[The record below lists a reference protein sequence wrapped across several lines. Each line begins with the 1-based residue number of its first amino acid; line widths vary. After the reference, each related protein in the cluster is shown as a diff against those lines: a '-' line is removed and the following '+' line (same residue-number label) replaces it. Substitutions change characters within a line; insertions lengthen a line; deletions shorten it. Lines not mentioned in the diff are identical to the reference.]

1 MMVYELKRLGPDGF
15 ENMIQALMIGI
26 YGPKCRVYG
35 DGPDGQREAVIDDPG
50 KIEVVNGTR
59 PQGRT
64 IVQAKFKSSQ
74 EDDWTW
80 LRKQLKAELDKFR
93 KKQSTMP
100 EFLPKTYLFFVN
112 IVLTPPLETGIKDK
126 ADEFVEDYTD
136 IIPNIYVLGADEI
149 RTLLEN
155 NVDVAASYN
164 AFITPGVVLSDMQKW
179 IKEHSLESF
188 DTLIE
193 YASQCFNGNHNAR
206 MEHTGN
212 SEKKIHLRKV
222 YTDMV
227 ASERN
232 ASGGDTVEITAK
244 IIELGD
250 KPHYRR
256 KYGGNELGFVPA
268 ELETANIVLLGGAG
282 HGKSTLCQYICQIYT
297 AAIIR
302 RFDGESEYAD
312 DYIERV
318 TGIKDPACERF
329 PMLVKL
335 KDFTEWR
342 AGRGEEDARTVAAY
356 LVHLINRKN
365 GGGMTVSKFK
375 KLLKSY
381 SWIFLFDGLDE
392 VPFSANRSEVVDEI
406 KNFVQ
411 EELPSALCD
420 AVVVA
425 TSRPQGYNN
434 EFNPPQ
440 RYRHFELQDMPPE
453 LCEKY
458 FTRLLEQAEE
468 NPDNRE
474 KYASTL
480 SNSLKDTL
488 VSKLMRTPLHTA
500 IIVMIVMGGGTPP
513 TRRYELF
520 NRYCELVIRREQQ
533 KKTLPDLTETDW
545 KRIHARLG
553 LLLQKRSE
561 NAASAA
567 AELPKPEC
575 IKVIEDFYK
584 EAGLVEHPDPQ
595 AVYKA
600 LTERLG
606 FIAEAVGES
615 GELGISFTLRSMQEF
630 FAAEMLNSID
640 ASNLSEILEAIG
652 ASAYWRNVFL
662 FVAGYYAADYLRYK
676 HINKIIVDICAYC
689 NADAQHAPLDGDL
702 CKTGRPGSWLAL
714 DLLCEDIF
722 RNNGLLERCMRFV
735 AKLLKLK
742 GFDSNRLERFA
753 ALPPARADT
762 FVETHLSSERVY
774 ETDTPLLVLW
784 ILARSGNASARSA
797 LEKLAARI
805 TPCRP
810 QTVRRLLRLGIDELG
825 ENAIEAIFRW
835 CTESFFAEVVE
846 GTYFYSELYIN
857 MLKGYKAAKGID
869 ELPLPAIRQLSYILV
884 FAAGQII
891 RGDIFSLLPADIR
904 QAAAW
909 NEYYNHRVNL
919 TIRVDE
925 YVLEKIDSAALVNHE
940 LHELAALAE
949 YIQNPDHAR
958 FMCLLKAYCSL
969 DKLVQPCFVRLM
981 KRYNRL
987 LEEAGEWIE
996 RGESMAALE
1005 GRFTLEYYNER
1016 IDKIEEVYA
1025 LINARKSP
1033 DRIIAGLIE
1042 TGMWPSTWL
1051 EDSSDVF
1058 FGDKLLD
1065 ECLKAPYQE
1074 PLFPTLL
1081 FFLINHHEHS
1091 ASMLGIA
1098 KKHAEKL
1105 WKHRLGGAVLL
1116 ELMCNDRKLLEERP
1130 AFGVPTEI
1138 VYYEYWSTNL
1148 ANKLFAAGACFMLS
1162 VSYPEAAAL
1171 LVPLLRWSDVALP
1184 PLTLKHYHD
1193 IKATGN
1199 SAALFGAV
1207 FACLLT
1213 DTADIGNEE
1222 VTADLKHLLEANEED
1237 CLDYI
1242 CGAIQRFT
1250 LNGVRI
1256 VLDAATDKELS
1267 ETAEERFHSLVQ
1279 PVLLEKLEARPV
1291 PENVFECLNEEN

>member
-1 MMVYELKRLGPDGF
+1 MVYELKRLGPDGF
-15 ENMIQALMIGI
+15 ENMIQALMTGI

-35 DGPDGQREAVIDDPG
+35 DGPDGQREAVIDDPEE
-50 KIEVVNGTR
+50 IEIVNGTR

-112 IVLTPPLETGIKDK
+112 IVLTPPLKTGIKDK
-126 ADEFVEDYTD
+126 ADEFVEGYTD

-193 YASQCFNGNHNAR
+193 YALQCFNGNHNAR

-232 ASGGDTVEITAK
+232 TSGGDPVEITAK

-250 KPHYRR
+250 KPHHRR
-256 KYGGNELGFVPA
+256 KYGGN
-268 ELETANIVLLGGAG
+268 ETANIVLLGGAG

-302 RFDGESEYAD
+302 RFVGESEYAD

-365 GGGMTVSKFK
+365 SGGMTVSKFK
-375 KLLKSY
+375 ELLKSY

-434 EFNPPQ
+434 EFNPR

-480 SNSLKDTL
+480 RNSLKDTL

-520 NRYCELVIRREQQ
+520 NRYCVLVIWREQQ
-533 KKTLPDLTETDW
+533 KKTLPDLSETDW

-567 AELPKPEC
+567 AELPKLEC

-584 EAGLVEHPDPQ
+584 EAELVEHPGSQ

-640 ASNLSEILEAIG
+640 ASNLSGILDEIG

-662 FVAGYYAADYLRYK
+662 FVAGHYASDYLKYK

-689 NADAQHAPLDGDL
+689 NAEAQNAPPDSDL
-702 CKTGRPGSWLAL
+702 CKIGLPGSWLAL

-735 AKLLKLK
+735 AELLELK
-742 GFDSNRLERFA
+742 GLDSNRLERFA
-753 ALPPARADT
+753 ALPPARADA
-762 FVETHLSSERVY
+762 FVEKHLSSERVY

-805 TPCRP
+805 TPCSLR
-810 QTVRRLLRLGIDELG
+810 TVRRLLGLGIDELG

-835 CTESFFAEVVE
+835 CTESFFTEVVE
-846 GTYFYSELYIN
+846 GRYFYSELYIN

-869 ELPLPAIRQLSYILV
+869 ELPLLAIRQLLYMLV
-884 FAAGQII
+884 ADRQTL
-891 RGDIFSLLPADIR
+891 RDGDFSFLPADIR
-904 QAAAW
+904 RAAESMDYSMYSFERRTRDDG
-909 NEYYNHRVNL
+909 NM
-919 TIRVDE
+919 
-925 YVLEKIDSAALVNHE
+925 LENKASAVFENHE
-940 LHELAALAE
+940 LYEFAAFAE
-949 YIQNPDHAR
+949 YIQKPDHAR
-958 FMCLLKAYCSL
+958 FICLLKACCSL
-969 DKLVQPCFVRLM
+969 EKLVQPCFVRLM

-1005 GRFTLEYYNER
+1005 GRFTIEYYNER
-1016 IDKIEEVYA
+1016 IDKINAVTA
-1025 LINARKSP
+1025 LIEAGESP
-1033 DRIIAGLIE
+1033 DIIIVGLIE
-1042 TGMWPSTWL
+1042 TGMRPQMRIGRKNDWRS
-1051 EDSSDVF
+1051 

-1074 PLFPTLL
+1074 PLFPALL
-1081 FFLINHHEHS
+1081 FRLINHHEHS
-1091 ASMLGIA
+1091 ASMLGFA

-1105 WKHRLGGAVLL
+1105 WKHRLGGAALL
-1116 ELMCNDRKLLEERP
+1116 KLMCNDRKLLEERP

-1138 VYYEYWSTNL
+1138 VYYGYWSTNL
-1148 ANKLFAAGACFMLS
+1148 ANAMFAAGACFMLS

-1171 LVPLLRWSDVALP
+1171 LAPLLCRSDVALP
-1184 PLTLKHYHD
+1184 PLNLEHYHD

-1222 VTADLKHLLEANEED
+1222 VTVDLKHLLEANEED

-1242 CGAIQRFT
+1242 CGAIHRFT

-1256 VLDAATDKELS
+1256 VLDAAKSMELS
-1267 ETAEERFHSLVQ
+1267 ETDEKMFHSLVQ

-1291 PENVFECLNEEN
+1291 PANVFECLNEEN

>member
-1 MMVYELKRLGPDGF
+1 MVYELKRLGSDGF
-15 ENMIQALMIGI
+15 EKMIQALMTGI

-35 DGPDGQREAVIDDPG
+35 AGPDGQREAVIDDPG
-50 KIEVVNGTR
+50 EIEVVNGTR

-74 EDDWTW
+74 EDDWKW

-126 ADEFVEDYTD
+126 ADKFVNGYTD

-164 AFITPGVVLSDMQKW
+164 AFITPGAVLSDMQKW

-250 KPHYRR
+250 KPHHRR
-256 KYGGNELGFVPA
+256 KYGGNELEFVPA
-268 ELETANIVLLGGAG
+268 EFETANIVLLGGAG

-302 RFDGESEYAD
+302 RFVGESEYAD
-312 DYIERV
+312 DYTERV
-318 TGIKDPACERF
+318 KGIKDPACERF

-434 EFNPPQ
+434 EFNPTQ

-488 VSKLMRTPLHTA
+488 ISKLMRTPLHTA

-567 AELPKPEC
+567 AELPTNEC
-575 IKVIEDFYK
+575 IKVIEDFYRDSD
-584 EAGLVEHPDPQ
+584 LVEHPDPQ

-600 LTERLG
+600 LTERIG

-640 ASNLSEILEAIG
+640 ASKLSEILEAIG

-662 FVAGYYAADYLRYK
+662 FVAGYYAADFLRYK
-676 HINKIIVDICAYC
+676 HINKIIVDTCAYC
-689 NADAQHAPLDGDL
+689 NAEAQHAPLDSDL
-702 CKTGRPGSWLAL
+702 CKTGLPGSWLAL

-722 RNNGLLERCMRFV
+722 RNNELLERCMRF
-735 AKLLKLK
+735 AAELLELK

-753 ALPPARADT
+753 ALPPARADA
-762 FVETHLSSERVY
+762 FVEKHLSSERVY
-774 ETDTPLLVLW
+774 ESDTPLLVLW

-797 LEKLAARI
+797 LEKLAART
-805 TPCRP
+805 TPCSP
-810 QTVRRLLRLGIDELG
+810 QTIHRLLMLGIDELG

-835 CTESFFAEVVE
+835 CTESFFTEVVE
-846 GTYFYSELYIN
+846 WTYGSTIDRYIN

-869 ELPLPAIRQLSYILV
+869 ELPLLAIRQLLYMLV
-884 FAAGQII
+884 YDYRQTL
-891 RGDIFSLLPADIR
+891 RDGDFSFLPADIR
-904 QAAAW
+904 RAAGSM
-909 NEYYNHRVNL
+909 NYFLYSFERI
-919 TIRVDE
+919 TRDDE
-925 YVLEKIDSAALVNHE
+925 NMLENKASAVFENHE
-940 LHELAALAE
+940 LYELAAFAE
-949 YIQNPDHAR
+949 YIQKPDHAR
-958 FMCLLKAYCSL
+958 FMRLLKACCSL
-969 DKLVQPCFVRLM
+969 DKLVQPCFVRQT
-981 KRYNRL
+981 KGYNRL
-987 LEEAGEWIE
+987 LEEAGEGIE

-1016 IDKIEEVYA
+1016 IDKIKEVYA

-1033 DRIIAGLIE
+1033 DSIIAGLIE
-1042 TGMWPSTWL
+1042 TGMRPRWSGI
-1051 EDSSDVF
+1051 SANRF

-1065 ECLKAPYQE
+1065 ECLEAPYQE
-1074 PLFPTLL
+1074 PLFPELL
-1081 FFLINHHEHS
+1081 WILVGDYVNS
-1091 ASMLGIA
+1091 ASMLGFA
-1098 KKHAEKL
+1098 KKHAENL
-1105 WKHRLGGAVLL
+1105 WKHRFGGAALL
-1116 ELMCNDRKLLEERP
+1116 QLMYNDRKLPEERP

-1138 VYYEYWSTNL
+1138 VYYWRVRSISAEL
-1148 ANKLFAAGACFMLS
+1148 AVTAEACFMLS

-1171 LVPLLRWSDVALP
+1171 LVPLLCWSDVALP
-1184 PLTLKHYHD
+1184 PLTLEHYRD

-1213 DTADIGNEE
+1213 DTADIGIEE
-1222 VTADLKHLLEANEED
+1222 VSADLKHLLEANEED
-1237 CLDYI
+1237 CLNYI
-1242 CGAIQRFT
+1242 CGAIRRFT

-1256 VLDAATDKELS
+1256 VLDAAKSMELS
-1267 ETAEERFHSLVQ
+1267 ETDEKMFHSLVQ